1 MARKRKGDPVHG
13 WLSIDKPLGVSS
25 SAVVGR
31 VRRALNAQKAGHG
44 GTLDPL
50 ASGILPIAL
59 GEATKTA
66 GYLMDARKT
75 YRFDVTFGEARDTAD
90 AEGEVIDTSDKRPDT
105 EEILAVLGDF
115 LGAIEQMP
123 PAYSALKVD
132 GKRAYELARAG
143 ENVVLKARTIQIHRL
158 DLLGFEGETATFETD
173 CGKGTYVRSLAVDIA
188 EKLGTVGYV
197 SALRRL
203 RVGPFDENNAI
214 TLENL
219 EALGHSAAAEAH
231 LLPVETPLDDIPAV
245 AVTEADVPR
254 LKNGMAIHQRAEA
267 GGKQSPKGEPLVL
280 CTSEKGRPV
289 ALCEVAQGVCQPIR
303 VFNLPD

>member
-1 MARKRKGDPVHG
+1 MPRKRKGDPVHG

-90 AEGEVIDTSDKRPDT
+90 AEGEVTQTSDRQPKS
-105 EEILAVLGDF
+105 EEILAVLSSFVGE
-115 LGAIEQMP
+115 IEQMP
-123 PAYSALKVD
+123 PAYSALKID
-132 GKRAYELARAG
+132 GKRAYALARAG
-143 ENVVLKARTIQIHRL
+143 EEVVLKARTVQIYQL
-158 DLLGFEGETATFETD
+158 DLIRLAGRTATFETE

-188 EKLGTVGYV
+188 EKLDTVGYV
-197 SALRRL
+197 SALRRR
-203 RVGPFDENNAI
+203 RVGPFDEGNAI
-214 TLENL
+214 TLEKL

-245 AVTEADVPR
+245 AVTDADVAR
-254 LKNGMAIHQRAEA
+254 LKNGLAIHQRAEA
-267 GGKQSPKGEPLVL
+267 GGQQSPTGDPLVL

-289 ALCEVAQGVCQPIR
+289 ALCDVAQDVCQPIR